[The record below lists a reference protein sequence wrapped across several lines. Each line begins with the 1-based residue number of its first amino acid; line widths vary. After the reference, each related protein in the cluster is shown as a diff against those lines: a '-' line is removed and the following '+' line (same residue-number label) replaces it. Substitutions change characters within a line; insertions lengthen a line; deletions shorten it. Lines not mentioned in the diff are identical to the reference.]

1 MSLVILA
8 PAAAVVGLL
17 AYLLGYAIYELVFS
31 PLSKIPGPKIWAVSY
46 IPYVRLYTSGHA
58 HRMILKLHQQYGPVV
73 RVGPTHVSIH
83 HPDAHESVKSNHKSE
98 ENPKDPLHNAN
109 NRLNI
114 MGSTRVDHQR
124 YRRVLAHGFS
134 AQTMLDQQP
143 IIRGYV
149 DKLIQRLHEASK
161 TNNGPIDLEKWFNF
175 TTFDI
180 IGDLTFGEPF
190 GCLEDGTYHPWI
202 DIMFKSVKNMSF
214 LTATSRLSWLAPL
227 FRKTIPK
234 NVASKLAENQA
245 LTREKVKKRM
255 ELGTARPDFMD
266 SMIRKSETAGSAMSF
281 PELTSNAFAL
291 ITAGSETTATALT
304 ATTYFLATNPDCL
317 KKLTAEVLSTFSSE
331 SEIDL
336 LSVQKLPYMTAILTE
351 SMRLYPP
358 APGSQPRMA
367 KQGGTEILGYFIPE
381 GTTIDTWQWALYHN
395 PEHFSRV
402 EEFIPERW
410 LGDPRF
416 DNDAKKVVQPFSIG
430 YRNCIGK
437 NLANAE
443 MRLVLSRLIW
453 NFEIRA
459 AEGIHKFY
467 EESEVH
473 LLWQKGPMKVYLTP
487 RTR

>member
-1 MSLVILA
+1 
-8 PAAAVVGLL
+8 
-17 AYLLGYAIYELVFS
+17 
-31 PLSKIPGPKIWAVSY
+31 
-46 IPYVRLYTSGHA
+46 
-58 HRMILKLHQQYGPVV
+58 MILKLHQQYGPVV
-73 RVGPTHVSIH
+73 RVGSTHVSIH
-83 HPDAHESVKSNHKSE
+83 HPNAHESVKSNHKSE

-114 MGSTRVDHQR
+114 IGFTRVDHQR

-149 DKLIQRLHEASK
+149 DKLIQRLHETPK
-161 TNNGPIDLEKWFNF
+161 TNTGPIDLEKWFNF

-202 DIMFKSVKNMSF
+202 NIMFKSVKNMFF
-214 LTATSRLSWLAPL
+214 LTATSRLLWLAPL
-227 FRKTIPK
+227 YRKTILK

-245 LTREKVKKRM
+245 LTREK
-255 ELGTARPDFMD
+255 
-266 SMIRKSETAGSAMSF
+266 AMTF
-281 PELTSNAFAL
+281 PGLTLNAFAL
-291 ITAGSETTATALT
+291 ITAGFKTTATAFT
-304 ATTYFLATNPDCL
+304 E
-317 KKLTAEVLSTFSSE
+317 EVLSTFSSE
-331 SEIDL
+331 SQIDL
-336 LSVQKLPYMTAILTE
+336 LSVQKLLYMTAILSE

-358 APGSQPRMA
+358 APGSQPCMA

-381 GTTIDTWQWALYHN
+381 GKTMDTWQWALYHN

-416 DNDAKKVVQPFSIG
+416 DNDAKKVVQPFSVG
-430 YRNCIGK
+430 YRNCIRK

-459 AEGIHKFY
+459 AEGIYTFY

-473 LLWQKGPMKVYLTP
+473 PLWQKGPMKVS
-487 RTR
+487 